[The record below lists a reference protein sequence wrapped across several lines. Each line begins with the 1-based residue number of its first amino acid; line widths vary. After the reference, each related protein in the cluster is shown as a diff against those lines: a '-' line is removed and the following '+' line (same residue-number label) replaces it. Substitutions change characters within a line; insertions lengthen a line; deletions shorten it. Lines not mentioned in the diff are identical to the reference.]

1 MSPHEWI
8 VLCVSLAA
16 MVMFIS
22 EKLSIDLVGLMII
35 AVLITTGVLSPRE
48 GLAGFSD
55 AATLTVAFMFVLSA
69 ALLRTGAVSTLG
81 PRLSGHFRRS
91 PTLGLVVFMLLVAV
105 LSAFINNTPI
115 VALLIP
121 VVVQLAHTS
130 GQAPSRLLI
139 PLSYA
144 SILGGTTLLIGTSTN
159 LVVSGVMDESGYG
172 PLGMFQQ
179 TPLGVVF
186 MLVGVGYMALLGHR
200 LLPARRDDGVEQE
213 RSGLRAYL
221 TEIEL
226 LPGAPSVGKRIM
238 ESPVV
243 RELELDIIEI
253 RRGDQRFNLPPGDM
267 VLQAGDLLKV
277 RCDLSRIKALKDRA
291 HITGQPVLRVA
302 NDDMR
307 SQGTTLVELVVTSR
321 SPLEG
326 RTLAE
331 ADLLRTYRAA
341 PMAVRQRDELVS
353 ERLYDVELRSGD
365 VILAEVKTHFIP
377 RLKRME
383 ASPESPFV
391 IATAVE
397 TSTEFRHKRF
407 LLVCAVLLGVVSLAS
422 LEVVP
427 VVTAALCGVVL
438 LVLAGNMSM
447 KDVFEAID
455 WRIFFLM
462 AGALSLGLAMQKTGL
477 ADRAALGFTALLY
490 EYGGPVAIVS
500 GLYLLTSLLTEVMSN
515 TATAALLTPIALGIA
530 HTLGLDHQ
538 PFVMAVV
545 FAASASFMTPIGY
558 QTNTMIY
565 GAGRYKAKDFLRV
578 GLPLQLLFWL
588 VATLL
593 IPRIYPF

>member
-1 MSPHEWI
+1 
-8 VLCVSLAA
+8 VSLAA

-291 HITGQPVLRVA
+291 HVTGQPVLRVA

-438 LVLAGNMSM
+438 LVLAGTMSM

>member
-1 MSPHEWI
+1 
-8 VLCVSLAA
+8 
-16 MVMFIS
+16 
-22 EKLSIDLVGLMII
+22 
-35 AVLITTGVLSPRE
+35 
-48 GLAGFSD
+48 
-55 AATLTVAFMFVLSA
+55 
-69 ALLRTGAVSTLG
+69 
-81 PRLSGHFRRS
+81 
-91 PTLGLVVFMLLVAV
+91 
-105 LSAFINNTPI
+105 
-115 VALLIP
+115 
-121 VVVQLAHTS
+121 
-130 GQAPSRLLI
+130 
-139 PLSYA
+139 
-144 SILGGTTLLIGTSTN
+144 
-159 LVVSGVMDESGYG
+159 
-172 PLGMFQQ
+172 
-179 TPLGVVF
+179 
-186 MLVGVGYMALLGHR
+186 
-200 LLPARRDDGVEQE
+200 
-213 RSGLRAYL
+213 
-221 TEIEL
+221 
-226 LPGAPSVGKRIM
+226 
-238 ESPVV
+238 
-243 RELELDIIEI
+243 
-253 RRGDQRFNLPPGDM
+253 
-267 VLQAGDLLKV
+267 
-277 RCDLSRIKALKDRA
+277 
-291 HITGQPVLRVA
+291 
-302 NDDMR
+302 
-307 SQGTTLVELVVTSR
+307 
-321 SPLEG
+321 
-326 RTLAE
+326 
-331 ADLLRTYRAA
+331 
-341 PMAVRQRDELVS
+341 
-353 ERLYDVELRSGD
+353 
-365 VILAEVKTHFIP
+365 
-377 RLKRME
+377 
-383 ASPESPFV
+383 V